1 MELEGLTKGDT
12 NFQRVSETVSATKW
26 ACEVSRGLLQS
37 ELRECRQLVCSNR
50 SNKQQDAKA
59 SSASLWVRLM
69 CPSFPSP
76 SPPVCLSQS
85 ACQLVSQSVLKR
97 VAIEICCNRSQQKQQ
112 QHQGP
117 CQRALTGCSLGS
129 FNIILHMCVCVCV
142 CMFSF
147 FLLFVSVFLCVWLY
161 SSVLIFWGYRGSV
174 FPSGDSL
181 DLSKCRIVKFCTW
194 LSVNLTL
201 QNWMLSL
208 LGGCVLSLC
217 FALLCFCCEGFVC
230 LKIQA
235 LEGSISWRMFI

>member
-129 FNIILHMCVCVCV
+129 FNIILHM
-142 CMFSF
+142 
-147 FLLFVSVFLCVWLY
+147 
-161 SSVLIFWGYRGSV
+161 GSV

-208 LGGCVLSLC
+208 LGGYLFETEMTVKP
-217 FALLCFCCEGFVC
+217 G
-230 LKIQA
+230 LKA
-235 LEGSISWRMFI
+235 KW